1 MNKLF
6 AAGGVAASVILIAF
20 GIGTIVVALV
30 GRADVRDAIE
40 REQITGSPD
49 MNPEATEAALREAN
63 LDVEVPSCTAAGVEV
78 RTGSEAKCFA
88 DYMRIHTLEA
98 TGGQTYSQMP
108 RFLGEDGEPTPDEEE
123 AAVDPESGEPVSN
136 PQREIW
142 VTETALATA
151 LNTSYFAER
160 VSLFSLIVGIALL
173 LSGIGF
179 LVLTVGLRRREAE
192 RVATATGQAR

>member
-6 AAGGVAASVILIAF
+6 AAGGVAASVVLIAF
-20 GIGTIVVALV
+20 GVGTIVVALV
-30 GRADVRDAIE
+30 GRSDVRDAIQ
-40 REQITGSPD
+40 RENIVGTPD
-49 MNPEATEAALREAN
+49 MTPKDTSAALKEAK
-63 LDVEVPSCTAAGVEV
+63 LDVDTPSCTAADVSVE
-78 RTGSEAKCFA
+78 TGSQAKCFA

-98 TGGQTYSQMP
+98 TGGKTYSEMP
-108 RFLGEDGEPTPDEEE
+108 RFLGKDGQPTADEEQ
-123 AAVDPESGEPVSN
+123 AAVDPKSGEPVSN

-160 VSLFSLIVGIALL
+160 VSVFSLIVGVALL

-179 LVLTVGLRRREAE
+179 LVLTVGVRRREPAL
-192 RVATATGQAR
+192 AA

>member
-6 AAGGVAASVILIAF
+6 ATGGIVASAILIAF
-20 GIGTIVVALV
+20 GIGTIVVAV
-30 GRADVRDAIE
+30 NGRADVRDAIQ

-49 MNPEATEAALREAN
+49 MTPKATGAALTEAGLE
-63 LDVEVPSCTAAGVEV
+63 DVEVPACSAAGVV
-78 RTGSEAKCFA
+78 VDTGSKAKCFA

-98 TGGQTYSQMP
+98 TDGQTYSQMP
-108 RFLGEDGEPTPDEEE
+108 RFMGKDGKPTADEKL
-123 AAVDPESGEPVSN
+123 AATDPKTGASVDN
-136 PQREIW
+136 PQRNIW

-151 LNTSYFAER
+151 MNTSYFAER

-179 LVLTVGLRRREAE
+179 LVLTVGLARRTADPPA
-192 RVATATGQAR
+192 AT

>member
-30 GRADVRDAIE
+30 GRADVRDAVQ
-40 REQITGSPD
+40 REHIVGTPD
-49 MNPEATEAALREAN
+49 MAPKATAAALQKTN
-63 LDVEVPSCTAAGVEV
+63 LDVEAPSCTAADVEV
-78 RTGSEAKCFA
+78 KTGSQAKCFA

-98 TGGQTYSQMP
+98 TDGKTYSEMP
-108 RFLGEDGEPTPDEEE
+108 RFLDKAGEPTADEQQ
-123 AAVDPESGEPVSN
+123 AAVDPKSGEPVSN

-179 LVLTVGLRRREAE
+179 LVLTVGLRRREGE
-192 RVATATGQAR
+192 RATQMVS